1 MPTLCNDCNAT
12 GLPILPVRY
21 CPVPASLTPSVA
33 GWASADR
40 IASVPLGS
48 EFHYALRVLRA
59 GYVYLFYSKNQAG
72 SNKWEC
78 YMVTGDG
85 VLYKQ
90 PDPLMA
96 VSLPEKVARA
106 CARQGH
112 SDARL
117 RHLVIERPDMC
128 GKTWMAFS
136 EHKWS
141 AETITEYT
149 KNEKLRDSRMQT
161 LYPAKMI
168 AGVKH
173 SHGTP
178 ASAAALQDV
187 LEYAATP
194 PDAKLPYD
202 AKIVGKFSR
211 EDGSFDA
218 GRVDKVSTMY
228 PWALRQ
234 GQADADFKAM
244 QQRATKANG
253 SHGTP
258 HVLALWDAIGIVHEL
273 NSFRNDAAGWVKLYG
288 DERAFELDAANNL
301 DGLRKAL
308 ESRAGGIQKAS
319 QDEQLKNASNW
330 YVDDEAKERRKNAQK
345 LPEPQRTREL
355 EVCDILDD
363 WARRKVPMLGYG
375 ARLHHANLA
384 NEPERRQQIDKV
396 KAEVESFLK
405 ARAKN
410 YDANIKHEEQEAWP
424 KYEARID
431 RPALDLF
438 ERNNRKLS
446 NSVNALINRRTEA
459 VVAWL
464 ESQLLIDTLEDFHGA
479 NIYDGVLFEDK
490 VSTAIF
496 AIGSSPAGAKKLKEW
511 VAQADATVKKNLY
524 WRAVALNQEVGIAS
538 LNNALNEA
546 EKHRG
551 EQTLSKSVTWV
562 GYTAKILK
570 GFADTYKKAQSVFDA
585 VEKASSAAGSTAF
598 GATISPIKMRGA
610 DRFMIGVGDWAFRH
624 FAFDKLGDYAAEKVI
639 QHVFSIRALIDPLD
653 SERLVQAQ
661 AMGEQLS
668 REQTLQRLRTT
679 RNFMKLDTP
688 EIRTAQTEALN
699 QAWTKFKAS
708 GDPKVSQALK
718 DARLALVVGLIEGVN
733 FAKLIADC
741 RMKGDFKSY
750 FSLVASGMS
759 ITSALFDVAATV
771 TKNLP
776 PKESAGLPGLG
787 SESWTYQALKGWGG
801 ALSGTAS
808 LMGGVLDL
816 IDAGKNFGKGYDV
829 LFILCSVKGLAGIAS
844 GVVTLA
850 VTFTY
855 AAPLVTRLTGRAA
868 AGAAIEAA
876 GERAA
881 ALIGLRILGMAAGGW
896 ITVGTLVIQVVI
908 WKVTPDAL
916 ETWADHTAFG
926 KKRKTG
932 GYRNVK
938 DQEQGLAEALKEMG
952 LQ

>member
-1 MPTLCNDCNAT
+1 MSTLCNDCNAT

-21 CPVPASLTPSVA
+21 CPVPATVTPGLP
-33 GWASADR
+33 GWASGDR
-40 IASVPLGS
+40 IASVPLGG
-48 EFHYALRVLRA
+48 EFHYALRLLRA
-59 GYVYLFYSKNQAG
+59 GYIYLFYSKNQSG

-90 PDPLMA
+90 TDPLMA
-96 VSLPEKVARA
+96 VSTPEAKARA

-117 RHLVIERPDMC
+117 RHMVIERPDKC

-141 AETITEYT
+141 ADTLKEYT
-149 KNEKLRDSRMQT
+149 KNAKLRDSRMQT
-161 LYPAKMI
+161 LYPAKMMTG
-168 AGVKH
+168 AKH

-178 ASAAALQDV
+178 ASAVALQDV
-187 LEYAATP
+187 LEYAAVA
-194 PDAKLPYD
+194 PDDKLPYD
-202 AKIVGKFSR
+202 AKIPGKFSQ
-211 EDGSFDA
+211 EDGSFDV

-244 QQRATKANG
+244 QQRATRANG

-273 NSFRNDAAGWVKLYG
+273 NAFRNDAAGWVKLYG
-288 DERAFELDAANNL
+288 EERAFQLDAANNL

-308 ESRAGGIQKAS
+308 ESRAGGLQKAS
-319 QDEQLKNASNW
+319 QDEQLRNASNW
-330 YVDDEAKERRKNAQK
+330 YVDDEAKARRKNAEK
-345 LPEPQRTREL
+345 LPEPQRSREL

-384 NEPERRQQIDKV
+384 NEPERRRAIDKI
-396 KAEVESFLK
+396 KAEVEDLLK
-405 ARAKN
+405 RRAKN
-410 YDANIKHEEQEAWP
+410 YDDNIRYEEKEAWP

-431 RPALDLF
+431 RIALDLF
-438 ERNNRKLS
+438 QKNNKKLS

-490 VSTAIF
+490 VSSAIF

-511 VAQADATVKKNLY
+511 VAEADATVKKNLY
-524 WRAVALNQEVGIAS
+524 WRAVALNQDIGIAS
-538 LNNALNEA
+538 LNNGLKEA

-551 EQTLSKSVTWV
+551 EQTLSKTVTWV
-562 GYTAKILK
+562 GYTAKVLK

-585 VEKASSAAGSTAF
+585 NEKATSAGSTAF
-598 GATISPIKMRGA
+598 GATINPIKMRGT

-639 QHVFSIRALIDPLD
+639 QHIFSIRALVDPLD

-661 AMGEQLS
+661 ALGEQLS

-688 EIRTAQTEALN
+688 EIRTAQTEALK
-699 QAWTKFKAS
+699 QAWIKFKAS

-733 FAKLIADC
+733 FTKLIADC

-771 TKNLP
+771 AKNLP
-776 PKESAGLPGLG
+776 SKDSAGLPGLG

-816 IDAGKNFGKGYDV
+816 IDAGENFGKGYDL
-829 LFILCSVKGLAGIAS
+829 LFIMCSVKGLAGIAS
-844 GVVTLA
+844 GVITWA

-855 AAPLVTRLTGRAA
+855 AAPLVERLTGRAA
-868 AGAAIEAA
+868 AGAAIEAVS
-876 GERAA
+876 ERAA
-881 ALIGLRILGMAAGGW
+881 AVIALRILGMAAGGW

-908 WKVTPDAL
+908 WKMTPDAL
-916 ETWADHTAFG
+916 EKWADHTAFG
-926 KKRKTG
+926 KRRKTG
-932 GYRNVK
+932 GYKTVK
-938 DQEQGLAEALKEMG
+938 DQKEGLADALKEMG

>member
-1 MPTLCNDCNAT
+1 MTP
-12 GLPILPVRY
+12 G
-21 CPVPASLTPSVA
+21 VPS
-33 GWASADR
+33 WASADR
-40 IASVPLGS
+40 IASVPLGA
-48 EFHYALRVLRA
+48 EFHYALRLLRA

-96 VSLPEKVARA
+96 VSAPERTARA

-117 RHLVIERPDMC
+117 RHLVIERPDKC
-128 GKTWMAFS
+128 GKTWIAFS

-141 AETITEYT
+141 ADTIKEYT
-149 KNEKLRDSRMQT
+149 KNAKLRDSRMQT
-161 LYPAKMI
+161 LYPAKMMTG
-168 AGVKH
+168 AKH

-187 LEYAATP
+187 LEYAAVA
-194 PDAKLPYD
+194 PDAKLPHD
-202 AKIVGKFSR
+202 AKITGKFSQ
-211 EDGSFDA
+211 EDGGFDA
-218 GRVDKVSTMY
+218 GRINTVSTLY

-244 QQRATKANG
+244 QQRATRANG

-258 HVLALWDAIGIVHEL
+258 HVLALWDAIGIVSEL
-273 NSFRNDAAGWVKLYG
+273 NAFRNDAAGWVKLYG
-288 DERAFELDAANNL
+288 EERAFQLDAANNL

-330 YVDDEAKERRKNAQK
+330 NTDEDAKARRKNAEK
-345 LPEPQRTREL
+345 LPEPQRSRQL
-355 EVCDILDD
+355 EICDILDD
-363 WARRKVPMLGYG
+363 WGRRKVPMLGYG
-375 ARLHHANLA
+375 ARLQHANLA
-384 NEPERRQQIDKV
+384 NEPERRQEIDKI
-396 KAEVESFLK
+396 KAEVEDFLK
-405 ARAKN
+405 RRAKN
-410 YDANIKHEEQEAWP
+410 YDANIKHEEREAWP

-438 ERNNRKLS
+438 EKNNKSLS
-446 NSVNALINRRTEA
+446 TSVNKLIDQRTEA

-464 ESQLLIDTLEDFHGA
+464 GSQLLIDTLEDFHGA
-479 NIYDGVLFEDK
+479 NISDGVQFEDK
-490 VSTAIF
+490 VSRAFF

-511 VAQADATVKKNLY
+511 VAQTEADKKNLY
-524 WRAVALNQEVGIAS
+524 WRAVALNQDVGIAS
-538 LNNALNEA
+538 LNAALKEA
-546 EKHRG
+546 EKHRS
-551 EQTLSKSVTWV
+551 EQTLSKTVTWV
-562 GYTAKILK
+562 GYTAKVLK

-598 GATISPIKMRGA
+598 GATINPIKMRGA
-610 DRFMIGVGDWAFRH
+610 DRFMIGAGDWAFRH

-639 QHVFSIRALIDPLD
+639 QHIFSIRALVDPLD

-699 QAWTKFKAS
+699 QAWAKFKTS
-708 GDPKVSQALK
+708 GDAKVSQALK

-741 RMKGDFKSY
+741 KMKGDFKSY

-759 ITSALFDVAATV
+759 ITSALFDVAATI

-776 PKESAGLPGLG
+776 SKESAGLPGLG
-787 SESWTYQALKGWGG
+787 SESWTYQSLKGWGG

-816 IDAGKNFGKGYDV
+816 IDAGKNFGKGYDL
-829 LFILCSVKGLAGIAS
+829 LFIMCSVKGLAGIAS
-844 GVVTLA
+844 GAITLA

-855 AAPLVTRLTGRAA
+855 AAPLVARLTGRAA
-868 AGAAIEAA
+868 AGAAVEAV

-908 WKVTPDAL
+908 WKMTPDAL
-916 ETWADHTAFG
+916 EKWADHTAFG

-932 GYRNVK
+932 GYVAVK
-938 DQEQGLAEALKEMG
+938 DQEQGLADALKEMG